1 MLDLLF
7 LHPQRLPATSCK
19 VDCYKFS
26 VTNAKRFTGSFL
38 FEQQLQ
44 KLAVIFK
51 PSLAALFYIF
61 QFKQNAIWQLKLHKD
76 IMEKLLSLFFL
87 AMAGGREKKNYRH
100 FHEFKCTKLKTS
112 EKKQGKGFAAVVFS
126 LDPEVRFCLENYQ
139 SEHSH

>member
-1 MLDLLF
+1 
-7 LHPQRLPATSCK
+7 
-19 VDCYKFS
+19 
-26 VTNAKRFTGSFL
+26 
-38 FEQQLQ
+38 
-44 KLAVIFK
+44 
-51 PSLAALFYIF
+51 
-61 QFKQNAIWQLKLHKD
+61 
-76 IMEKLLSLFFL
+76 MEKLLSLFFL

>member
-7 LHPQRLPATSCK
+7 LHPQRLPATSCN

-44 KLAVIFK
+44 KPAVIFK

-112 EKKQGKGFAAVVFS
+112 EKKQGKGFATVVFS